1 MSQRQAEMLRAAI
14 ICIFLLL
21 VRRRNP
27 YLAGMTTQ
35 QKTAAIQSIVTNH
48 QDNIAA
54 VQAAKVSA
62 GLEALVIEAMNTAL
76 KADLA
81 LILHPNRCRQAVVN
95 YLMCGDSP

>member
-1 MSQRQAEMLRAAI
+1 MLRAAL

-21 VRRRNP
+21 VQRRNP
-27 YLAGMTTQ
+27 YLAGMTIQ

-54 VQAAKVSA
+54 VQAAKVSP

-81 LILHPNRCRQAVVN
+81 LIFASKPVPAG
-95 YLMCGDSP
+95 GD